1 MPDWYSFLRTP
12 KAGSFIVL
20 SPDRTEE
27 NAVLSR
33 ALGRA
38 FPAVF
43 LCTKDAAYELFS
55 GSLWNIE
62 ALRQNFYRELTE
74 EDAQQLLA
82 KDEGETVL
90 EESLDEAGLERLK
103 FYRSLLT
110 PESTVCLSQ
119 LIAKCYTKQTDEL
132 KRVEAERERDEQEAK
147 DRKRVS
153 LKVDDVPRDRLG
165 DYVGNLAV
173 MQQTRLKNKSRKGKI
188 RQLYDKVR
196 TYLRE

>member
-12 KAGSFIVL
+12 KVGSFIVL
-20 SPDRTEE
+20 SPDRAEE
-27 NAVLSR
+27 NVVLSR

-43 LCTKDAAYELFS
+43 LCTQDAAYEMFS

-62 ALRQNFYRELTE
+62 ALRKNFYRELTD
-74 EDAQQLLA
+74 EDARALLT
-82 KDEGETVL
+82 KYECESVL
-90 EESLDEAGLERLK
+90 EEALNDAGLERLK
-103 FYRSLLT
+103 FYRSQLT
-110 PESTVCLSQ
+110 PESTACLSEVVMR
-119 LIAKCYTKQTDEL
+119 CYTRQSDEL

-153 LKVDDVPRDRLG
+153 LKVDDVSRESLG

>member
-12 KAGSFIVL
+12 KAGSFLLL
-20 SPDRTEE
+20 SPDRTED
-27 NAVLSR
+27 NMVLSR
-33 ALGRA
+33 TLGRA
-38 FPAVF
+38 FPAIF
-43 LCTKDAAYELFS
+43 LFTQNAAYELLS

-74 EDAQQLLA
+74 EDAVALLE
-82 KDEGETVL
+82 KYEYTPVL
-90 EESLDEAGLERLK
+90 EEALDEAGLERLK
-103 FYRSLLT
+103 FYRTQLN
-110 PESTVCLSQ
+110 PESTACLSQ

-132 KRVEAERERDEQEAK
+132 KRIEAERERDEQEAK

-153 LKVDDVPRDRLG
+153 LKVDDVPRDKLG
-165 DYVGNLAV
+165 DYVGNLAE

-196 TYLRE
+196 AYLRE